1 MKTCIKFLGVII
13 LGIILLSACK
23 EETLPIKLV
32 YPNDAIFGD
41 GTKEEPYDVASA
53 IRKAKKETVSWVKG
67 YIVGAVKKKCDRN
80 N

>member
-23 EETLPIKLV
+23 EETLPVKLV
-32 YPNDAIFGD
+32 YPNDAIIGD

-53 IRKAKKETVSWVKG
+53 IRKAKKETVSCSFRFLLLG
-67 YIVGAVKKKCDRN
+67 
-80 N
+80 